1 MTDVSTLPVASL
13 ELGRRVFDKAELL
26 QLNHTQFICM
36 ITLNFIIKKLEI
48 ELLTIN
54 F

>member
-36 ITLNFIIKKLEI
+36 INFIIKKLEI